1 MEANKDLIDKEFGR
15 LKRKIE
21 LPEDL
26 EVLDEVIRVRNGKI
40 EVIRIEKHVI
50 SCRSA
55 FEIKEVSR
63 RFKINERVIQ
73 SIENYSVSITI
84 YEQDS
89 VKVERTITNKQNT
102 PI

>member
-55 FEIKEVSR
+55 FDIKQE
-63 RFKINERVIQ
+63 FTNFAINERVIK
-73 SIENYSVSITI
+73 SMENYTVSLTI
-84 YEQDS
+84 YEEDS
-89 VKVERTITNKQNT
+89 VKVERTITTK
-102 PI
+102 